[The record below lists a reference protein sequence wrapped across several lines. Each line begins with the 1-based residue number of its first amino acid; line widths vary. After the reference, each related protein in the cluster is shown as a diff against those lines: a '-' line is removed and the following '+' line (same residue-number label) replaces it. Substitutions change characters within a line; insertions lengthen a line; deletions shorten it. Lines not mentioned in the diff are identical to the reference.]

1 MRLRSFLTSK
11 LPWLLSIA
19 VLAGCSPLGPLTPA
33 QEAQVATPAPALAL
47 VPTAVPPS
55 AMPAPTATPTATP
68 TPTATATPTATP
80 APTAPPL
87 TPTATLAPLDL
98 AARQKIFEQLWNLVN
113 RRYLYK
119 DFRGVDWKAV
129 HAQYEPRVRA
139 ADTPEQFYQAM
150 REMVELLGDEHSR
163 FESPQ
168 EVAEEQARTEG
179 TLSYGGIGVSIR
191 DDPGG
196 ALITRIAPR
205 GPAEQAG
212 LQPRDLIVA
221 IGGIPLT
228 DTAAFGPDG
237 PEGAVRGV
245 PGTTVQLTVRS
256 PGGAPRDVAVIRQII
271 PEDAFPPVTVQRL
284 PGTQVGLLAINTF
297 AQTDLVEEVRDQ
309 LESLLD
315 AGPLTGLII
324 DVRDNGGG
332 FLNQML
338 ETLGVFIDGGTIGSS
353 GGRRTQEDLEIPS
366 GKVVPQ
372 LAGVPVVVLT
382 STDTVSAA
390 EMFAAGMRVRG
401 RARFVGTT
409 TAGNTENLLAHE
421 FPDGSRLWLAE
432 MAYHLP
438 DGSLLEGVGVRPDR
452 EVDVEWWRFTPSDDP
467 QIQAALEELRPP
479 SQ

>member
-1 MRLRSFLTSK
+1 MRLRSFLTSR

-19 VLAGCSPLGPLTPA
+19 VLAGCSPLAPFAPA
-33 QEAQVATPAPALAL
+33 QEAQLATPAPTLTL
-47 VPTAVPPS
+47 IPTVVPPTATQPPT
-55 AMPAPTATPTATP
+55 ATPEPTAPPTATLAPTATPE
-68 TPTATATPTATP
+68 
-80 APTAPPL
+80 PTAPPL

-98 AARQKIFEQLWNLVN
+98 AARQKIFDQLWNIVN

-129 HAQYEPRVRA
+129 RAQYEPNVRVA
-139 ADTPEQFYQAM
+139 ETPEQFYRAM
-150 REMVELLGDEHSR
+150 REMIALLGDEHSR

-179 TLSYGGIGVSIR
+179 TLSYGGIGISIR
-191 DDPGG
+191 DRPDGAVITRLAPGG
-196 ALITRIAPR
+196 
-205 GPAEQAG
+205 PADQAG

-221 IGGIPLT
+221 IGGIPFT

-237 PEGAVRGV
+237 PEGAVRGA
-245 PGTTVQLTVRS
+245 PGTVVHLTVRS
-256 PGGAPRDVAVIRQII
+256 PGGVPRDIALVRQII
-271 PEDAFPPVTVQRL
+271 PEDAFPPVTAQRL
-284 PGTQVGLLAINTF
+284 PGTQVGILSINTF
-297 AQTDLVEEVRDQ
+297 AQTDLVQQVRDQ
-309 LESLLD
+309 LQSLLA

-332 FLNQML
+332 FIHLML
-338 ETLGVFIDGGTIGSS
+338 ETLGIFIDGGTIGSS
-353 GGRRTQEDLEIPS
+353 GGRQAHDDLEIPK
-366 GKVVPQ
+366 GQVIPQ
-372 LAGVPVVVLT
+372 LASVPIVVLT

-421 FPDGSRLWLAE
+421 FSDGSRLWLAE
-432 MAYHLP
+432 MAYQLP

-452 EVDVEWWRFTPSDDP
+452 EIDADWWRFAPADDP
-467 QIQAALEELRPP
+467 QIQAALEELGPP

>member
-1 MRLRSFLTSK
+1 M
-11 LPWLLSIA
+11 
-19 VLAGCSPLGPLTPA
+19 
-33 QEAQVATPAPALAL
+33 
-47 VPTAVPPS
+47 
-55 AMPAPTATPTATP
+55 
-68 TPTATATPTATP
+68 P

-98 AARQKIFEQLWNLVN
+98 AARQQIFDQLWNLVN
-113 RRYLYK
+113 RRYVYK

-129 HAQYEPRVRA
+129 RAQYEPRVRTA
-139 ADTPEQFYQAM
+139 ETPEQFYQAL
-150 REMVELLGDEHSR
+150 REMIELLGDEHSH

-168 EVAEEQARTEG
+168 EVAEEQARIEG

-196 ALITRIAPR
+196 ALITRLAPG

-228 DTAAFGPDG
+228 DTAAFGPEG
-237 PEGAVRGV
+237 PEGAVRGA

-256 PGGAPRDVAVIRQII
+256 PGGAPRDVAVLRQII

-297 AQTDLVEEVRDQ
+297 AQTDLVEKVRDQ
-309 LESLLD
+309 LQSLLD
-315 AGPLTGLII
+315 AGPLAGLII

-332 FLNQML
+332 FINQML
-338 ETLGVFIDGGTIGSS
+338 ETLGIFIDGGTIGSS
-353 GGRRTQEDLEIPS
+353 GGRRAHDDLEIPS
-366 GKVVPQ
+366 GQVVSQ
-372 LAGVPVVVLT
+372 LAGVPIVVLT
-382 STDTVSAA
+382 SADTVSAA
-390 EMFAAGMRVRG
+390 EMFAAGMRLRG

-432 MAYHLP
+432 MAYYLP
-438 DGSLLEGVGVRPDR
+438 DGSLLEDVGVRPDR
-452 EVDVEWWRFTPSDDP
+452 EVDAEWWRFAPADDP
-467 QIQAALEELRPP
+467 QIQAALEELRPR